1 MQAQDKMYVHRAEAH
16 KYAQNNFTHPPF
28 EWEVVSN
35 HLERK
40 NGIPQGNIRYSF
52 YDDDN
57 DLRYEGDIRIF
68 EGEDGLVRQDIDF
81 KLEEGQYT
89 DLVNSFNIYR
99 LYSTHI
105 VIAYWIYD
113 TYNHINIVCL
123 RGFGEK
129 AEIKAR
135 LAARNWERVLGVK
148 ATPGKFL
155 GDDVLEIKFNMPEP
169 LFYPTDQIPILQEIK
184 ENYSQIQKEILE
196 YINTHEYYEYPKY
209 EVANDLYEGELYKN
223 SWKAIPL
230 TKFEHEHVEL
240 TEDDAAKKEINEKLP
255 QIKGFIPTLN
265 KLIKQGE
272 DEGWI
277 RNSFI
282 SRLDPGSIIEPHR
295 GWSDNFLRC
304 HIGIDVDKECY
315 ITKEL
320 PNADPEI
327 KEVKTWKEGEWLA
340 FKDGGNYL
348 HSVEH
353 KGTKPRIVLSLDLK
367 LDHIFNNHYLK
378 YATAPLRKI

>member
-1 MQAQDKMYVHRAEAH
+1 
-16 KYAQNNFTHPPF
+16 
-28 EWEVVSN
+28 
-35 HLERK
+35 
-40 NGIPQGNIRYSF
+40 
-52 YDDDN
+52 
-57 DLRYEGDIRIF
+57 
-68 EGEDGLVRQDIDF
+68 
-81 KLEEGQYT
+81 
-89 DLVNSFNIYR
+89 
-99 LYSTHI
+99 
-105 VIAYWIYD
+105 
-113 TYNHINIVCL
+113 
-123 RGFGEK
+123 
-129 AEIKAR
+129 
-135 LAARNWERVLGVK
+135 
-148 ATPGKFL
+148 
-155 GDDVLEIKFNMPEP
+155 
-169 LFYPTDQIPILQEIK
+169 
-184 ENYSQIQKEILE
+184 
-196 YINTHEYYEYPKY
+196 
-209 EVANDLYEGELYKN
+209 VANDLYEGELYKN

-240 TEDDAAKKEINEKLP
+240 TEDDAAKKEINKKLP

-282 SRLDPGSIIEPHR
+282 SRLDPDSIIEPHR

-320 PNADPEI
+320 PNVDPEV
-327 KEVKTWKEGEWLA
+327 KEIKTWEEGEWLA

-348 HSVEH
+348 HSVKH

-378 YATAPLRKI
+378 YATAPLRK